1 MKKIIKEL
9 RINSKTQLNEL
20 NSLMVEIIAKIV
32 EPIEALSFHILGI
45 AFIENIITCPSPSI

>member
-20 NSLMVEIIAKIV
+20 NSLMVEIIAKI
-32 EPIEALSFHILGI
+32 
-45 AFIENIITCPSPSI
+45 